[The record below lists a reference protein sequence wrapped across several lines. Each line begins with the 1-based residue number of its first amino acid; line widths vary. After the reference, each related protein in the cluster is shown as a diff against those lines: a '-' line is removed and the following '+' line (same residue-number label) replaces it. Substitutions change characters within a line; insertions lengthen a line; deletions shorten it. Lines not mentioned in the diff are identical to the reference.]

1 MSNYATKKELKH
13 ATCVDTSK
21 LAAKR
26 DFIALK
32 AEVDK
37 LDMNKL
43 VNVST
48 GLNNLKTKE
57 NDIDVHKLKP
67 VPTDLK
73 KLSDVVNKENV
84 KNTKFITMKMKVYK
98 LDEEIPKATI
108 LVQINQYGTDK
119 QSQRK
124 KNGNVDKK
132 APNVSD
138 LVIPTVPITK
148 LKKLRTKY

>member
-1 MSNYATKKELKH
+1 MLSNYATKKELKH

-48 GLNNLKTKE
+48 GLNNLKIKE

-73 KLSDVVNKENV
+73 KLSEVVNKENV
-84 KNTKFITMKMKVYK
+84 KNTKFITMKKKVYK
-98 LDEEIPKATI
+98 LDEKIPKATT
-108 LVQINQYGTDK
+108 LVHINQYGTDK
-119 QSQRK
+119 QS
-124 KNGNVDKK
+124 
-132 APNVSD
+132 
-138 LVIPTVPITK
+138 
-148 LKKLRTKY
+148 

>member
-73 KLSDVVNKENV
+73 KLSEVVNKENV
-84 KNTKFITMKMKVYK
+84 KNTKFITMKTKVYK
-98 LDEEIPKATI
+98 LDKKIPKATT
-108 LVQINQYGTDK
+108 LVHTNQYGTDK
-119 QSQRK
+119 QSYQ
-124 KNGNVDKK
+124 
-132 APNVSD
+132 
-138 LVIPTVPITK
+138 
-148 LKKLRTKY
+148 KKLETFIKKHLTLVT